1 MSASIYSGKEI
12 SRVLRA
18 TVATGVQRFSE
29 LHGPLVL
36 RVVRVGDD
44 EAAAGYAR
52 GVLRAC
58 GRVGV
63 NADLDILSSDTS
75 TYAVQAHVHSLNAD
89 PNVHG
94 IVLAVPLT
102 DGVDE
107 GAVLEAIRPS
117 KDVDRVTAV
126 ALGELFAGRTG
137 IGPATAAAV
146 IEMLDFYSEPIE
158 GQRVTVIG
166 RSNVVGKP
174 VGAMLLAR
182 HATVTI
188 CHSRT
193 VDLANVT
200 AQAEILV
207 AAVGHAGF
215 IGPEHVGEGAV
226 VIDVGMNYVEGGL
239 VGDVDFDAVVPCVR
253 AITPVPGGI
262 GPLTNYCLVRNL
274 VELNSRQVGLAGRE
288 RA

>member
-1 MSASIYSGKEI
+1 M
-12 SRVLRA
+12 
-18 TVATGVQRFSE
+18 
-29 LHGPLVL
+29 
-36 RVVRVGDD
+36 
-44 EAAAGYAR
+44 
-52 GVLRAC
+52 
-58 GRVGV
+58 
-63 NADLDILSSDTS
+63 NAELDILSSDTS
-75 TYAVQAHVHSLNAD
+75 TCDVQAHVHSLNAD

-102 DGVDE
+102 DAVDE
-107 GAVLEAIRPS
+107 EAVLEAIRPS
-117 KDVDRVTAV
+117 KDVDRGTAV
-126 ALGELFAGRTG
+126 ALGELFAGRNG
-137 IGPATAAAV
+137 IGPATATAV

-182 HATVTI
+182 HGTVTI

-207 AAVGHAGF
+207 VAVGHDGF
-215 IGPEHVGEGAV
+215 IGPDHVGKGAV

-239 VGDVDFDAVVPCVR
+239 VGDVDFDAVAPCVR

-262 GPLTNYCLVRNL
+262 GPLTN
-274 VELNSRQVGLAGRE
+274 
-288 RA
+288 